1 VREGK
6 CKPYFLK
13 KKELSLGFPCIAMAY
28 QEGEPVDA
36 GDPMQQA
43 LPVDVIE
50 LRAAGN
56 RRRWSCPRANISWF

>member
-1 VREGK
+1 
-6 CKPYFLK
+6 
-13 KKELSLGFPCIAMAY
+13 MAY

-50 LRAAGN
+50 LRAAGEQKALVLPKGN
-56 RRRWSCPRANISWF
+56 YQLVLKNEQGQEQRFMISH